1 MDEIRFGV
9 IGLRRGESFLRA
21 ANAVGGARVVA
32 LHDVDAARVGEVAAQ
47 IGAEPYTDLDAFLA
61 ADFDVVVVA
70 SPMPFHA
77 AQAIAALE
85 ADKHVLSE
93 VLPYHT
99 VAEAQALVAAVER
112 SGRQYM
118 LAENCNYYDEIEIVR
133 RLHQQGRFGRVYFA
147 EGDYIHDCDG
157 LWFGPDGELTW
168 RGRGLLGVYGTHG
181 LGPVL
186 AITGDRVVTVRCTIV
201 PAGVVLP
208 DVPIPTMHLLE
219 MTTDSGMVVRTRVDA
234 VSPRPHPSTTYF
246 TIQGTDGSYESA
258 RSAQDTG
265 RIWLRDRHGAI
276 GVSSH
281 EPWHPIDDLAAE
293 VIPDRLTGEAVEVG
307 HGTSEYWLLREFCEA
322 LRSGESMP
330 IDVHAAMDMTLP
342 CILGRESAEAGGAV
356 LAVPNSRDW

>member
-9 IGLRRGESFLRA
+9 IGLRRGESFVRA

-32 LHDVDAARVGEVAAQ
+32 LHDIDAVRVGEAADR
-47 IGAEPYTDLDAFLA
+47 IGAIPYTDLDAFFA

-70 SPMPFHA
+70 SPLPFHA

-85 ADKHVLSE
+85 VGKHVLSE
-93 VLPYHT
+93 VLPCLT
-99 VAEAQALVAAVER
+99 VVEAQALVVAVR
-112 SGRQYM
+112 QSGCQYM

-133 RLHQQGRFGRVYFA
+133 RLHQQGRFGRIYYA

-157 LWFGPDGELTW
+157 LWIGSDGELTW

-186 AITGDRVVTVRCTIV
+186 AITGDRGATVRCSTT
-201 PAGVVLP
+201 PAGIVLP

-219 MTTDSGMVVRTRVDA
+219 MTTDSGMVVRTRVDP
-234 VSPRPHPSTTYF
+234 VSPRPHPTTTYF

-265 RIWLRDRHGAI
+265 RIWLRDRHGPP

-281 EPWHPIDDLAAE
+281 EPWHPINDLAPE
-293 VIPDRLTGEAVEVG
+293 IIPDRLTGEAVEVG
-307 HGTSEYWLLREFCEA
+307 HGTSEYWLLREFCAA
-322 LRSGESMP
+322 LRAGTPMP
-330 IDVHAAMDMTLP
+330 IDIHAAMDMTLP
-342 CILGRESAEAGGAV
+342 CILARESAERGGAV
-356 LAVPNSRDW
+356 MVVPDSRAW

>member
-1 MDEIRFGV
+1 
-9 IGLRRGESFLRA
+9 
-21 ANAVGGARVVA
+21 
-32 LHDVDAARVGEVAAQ
+32 VAAQ
-47 IGAEPYTDLDAFLA
+47 IGAVPYADLDAFLA

-70 SPMPFHA
+70 SPLPFHA

-85 ADKHVLSE
+85 AGKHVLSE
-93 VLPYHT
+93 VLPCHT
-99 VAEAQALVAAVER
+99 LAEARSLVAAVKS

-118 LAENCNYYDEIEIVR
+118 LAENCNFYDEIEIVR
-133 RLHQQGRFGRVYFA
+133 RLHQQGRFGRIYYA

-157 LWFGPDGELTW
+157 LWIGPDGELTW

-186 AITGDRVVTVRCTIV
+186 AITGDRVATVRCTIV

-208 DVPIPTMHLLE
+208 NVPIPTMHLLE
-219 MTTDSGMVVRTRVDA
+219 MTTDSGMVVRTRVDP
-234 VSPRPHPSTTYF
+234 VSPRPHPTTTYF

-265 RIWLRDRHGAI
+265 RIWLRDSHGAL

-281 EPWHPIDDLAAE
+281 EPWHPIGDLAAE
-293 VIPDRLTGEAVEVG
+293 VIPDRLTGDAVEVG
-307 HGTSEYWLLREFCEA
+307 HGTSEYWLLREFCAA
-322 LRSGESMP
+322 LRAGEPVP

-342 CILGRESAEAGGAV
+342 CILARESVEAGGAV
-356 LAVPNSRDW
+356 ITVPDSRDW